1 MSIPNIVISKS
12 ATQGTDKLPE
22 SVQVSMTAKS
32 PAKPPLIFTK
42 TKVNEKFIDI
52 SDSDHVSLSNNKVV
66 SLFSGAGGLDIGL
79 EWAGFDTAV
88 CVEIDVDCRE
98 TLRVN
103 RPQWKLFENA
113 DGRIPGDIRS
123 ISAKELMEF
132 AGLKKG
138 EAALVAGGAPCQS
151 FSNIGKK
158 EGINCPENGNLFL
171 EFLRIVKDVSPSAV
185 LFENVTGITQEKH
198 TEVIKQMRTLLED
211 AGYGVA
217 HTVLNSAN
225 YGVAQR
231 RERFF
236 LLGIKSKRV
245 ISPAFPLPTH
255 YKSLDDW
262 KSFTA
267 DFDSVPVTLPASWV
281 TLREAL
287 SRIPKNSA
295 QRSDYAL
302 MNISDVVRERM
313 KHIPPGKN
321 FHVLPMEMRPNC
333 WKHGRHK
340 GLDTFGRLKLDEPS
354 VTIRT
359 AAYNPM
365 KGKYIHP
372 SSDRGLSTHE
382 MAAIQDF
389 PYSWEF
395 KSASRERI
403 TLVSGGRQI
412 GNAVP
417 PSLAHA
423 LGLAI
428 KLQIAD

>member
-1 MSIPNIVISKS
+1 MSIPNTTTSKN
-12 ATQGTDKLPE
+12 AAQGTDQPLK
-22 SVQVSMTAKS
+22 SVQFFTMKAKS
-32 PAKPPLIFTK
+32 RAMLPLFFTK
-42 TKVNEKFIDI
+42 MKTTEKFIDI
-52 SDSDHVSLSNNKVV
+52 SEANNVSLNNNKVV

-79 EWAGFDTAV
+79 ESAGFSTAV
-88 CVEIDVDCRE
+88 CVEIDADCRE

-113 DGRIPGDIRS
+113 DGRIPGDIRG
-123 ISAKELMEF
+123 IGAGELMKI

-158 EGINCPENGNLFL
+158 DGVNCPENGNLFL
-171 EFLRIVKDVSPSAV
+171 EFLRIVRGISPRAV
-185 LFENVTGITQEKH
+185 LFENVAGITQEKH
-198 TEVIKQMRTLLED
+198 TEVINQMKTLLEE

-217 HTVLNSAN
+217 HTILNSAN

-236 LLGIKSKRV
+236 LIGIKRAIK
-245 ISPAFPLPTH
+245 PAFPLPTH
-255 YKSLDDW
+255 YKSMDDW

-267 DFDSVPVTLPASWV
+267 DFDSIPIMLPAPWV
-281 TLREAL
+281 TLEEAL

-302 MNISDVVRERM
+302 MNISDVVKERM
-313 KHIPPGKN
+313 KYIPPGKN

-372 SSDRGLSTHE
+372 TSDRGLSTHE
-382 MAAIQDF
+382 MATIQDF

-417 PSLAHA
+417 PSLARA